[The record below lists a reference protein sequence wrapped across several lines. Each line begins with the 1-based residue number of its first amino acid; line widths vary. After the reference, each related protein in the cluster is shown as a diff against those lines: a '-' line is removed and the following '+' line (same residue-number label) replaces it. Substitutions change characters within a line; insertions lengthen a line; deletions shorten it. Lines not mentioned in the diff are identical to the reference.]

1 MNKRTKSFAAL
12 RDKWFDS
19 NKFLA
24 NIVSDLA
31 KQRDAF
37 EQHIRDLE
45 ETNFKQRRDLEE
57 ANFKQREVIT
67 HLREQLADYAADRA
81 ELRSFQAEA
90 GRRRR
95 SN

>member
-1 MNKRTKSFAAL
+1 MNKRAKSFAVL
-12 RDKWFDS
+12 RDKWFAS

-24 NIVSDLA
+24 DMVSDLA

-45 ETNFKQRRDLEE
+45 E
-57 ANFKQREVIT
+57 ANFRQREVIT